1 MGFNL
6 PLPPG
11 PHYGSYH
18 NMKASIPAGKIQT
31 LPVFEVTEGGY
42 LLGNDRSQVFISRRE
57 LKPNTEPGTEVEVF
71 TFYNEDRAL
80 EATTRLPD
88 LQIGEVG
95 CFRVGNSNDLGAFIK
110 IGTRRDIL
118 IPKKEQIE
126 TLETGRM
133 ALVVLLE
140 DQENRRLYAST
151 KLQRHLRNPMSLPY
165 KRGDQVSLTIAER
178 IDIGRRVVVDGKYL
192 AVLFQQ
198 EMMDRVRL
206 GEKVVGF
213 VRKIEGKDLT
223 VSMQREG
230 LELIE
235 DSKKKLMDYLEA
247 NGGYVRLNDD
257 TDPEE
262 IKLRLHMSKKT
273 FKKAAG
279 GLFKDGKIILSKFG
293 IKINRNPGEVP
304 PAPAQEEKRETST
317 KPMSDRKRP
326 DSARPTTA
334 RTERSGRDHDRPRRE
349 ESRPRKASDD
359 STPSGDR
366 SEAPT
371 SDAPGK
377 KRLTFKGRPS

>member
-1 MGFNL
+1 MQRESQI
-6 PLPPG
+6 
-11 PHYGSYH
+11 GSLS
-18 NMKASIPAGKIQT
+18 NMKSSIPAGKVQT
-31 LPVFEVTEGGY
+31 LPVFEVTDAGY
-42 LLGNDRSQVFISRRE
+42 LLGDERSHVFISRRE
-57 LKPNTEPGTEVEVF
+57 LKPNTEPGKEVEVF
-71 TFYNEDRAL
+71 TFYNEDREL

-118 IPKKEQIE
+118 IPKREQIE

-213 VRKIEGKDLT
+213 VRKVEGKDLT

-230 LELIE
+230 LELID

-293 IKINRNPGEVP
+293 IKINRNPGETPPPPPREEKKTYEKKEPTFRKREGETRP
-304 PAPAQEEKRETST
+304 PAKREERPARAASQPTR
-317 KPMSDRKRP
+317 DRENTRP
-326 DSARPTTA
+326 
-334 RTERSGRDHDRPRRE
+334 RTERSE
-349 ESRPRKASDD
+349 EPQ
-359 STPSGDR
+359 T
-366 SEAPT
+366 
-371 SDAPGK
+371 DAPGK
-377 KRLTFKGRPS
+377 KRLTFKGKPS

>member
-1 MGFNL
+1 
-6 PLPPG
+6 
-11 PHYGSYH
+11 
-18 NMKASIPAGKIQT
+18 MKASIPAGKIQT
-31 LPVFEVTEGGY
+31 LPVFEVADDGY
-42 LLGNDRSQVFISRRE
+42 LLGNEKSQVFISRRE

-71 TFYNEDRAL
+71 TFYNEDRVL

-88 LQIGEVG
+88 LQIGQVG
-95 CFRVGNSNDLGAFIK
+95 CFRVGNSNDLGTFIK

-165 KRGDQVSLTIAER
+165 KRGDQVQLTIAER

-213 VRKIEGKDLT
+213 VRKVEGKDLT

-230 LELIE
+230 VELIE

-293 IKINRNPGEVP
+293 IKINRNPGEAP
-304 PAPAQEEKRETST
+304 PPPPREEKKEPVM
-317 KPMSDRKRP
+317 KPAVDRKRN
-326 DSARPTTA
+326 DSVRPSSA
-334 RTERSGRDHDRPRRE
+334 RTERPSREENRPRREDDRPRRE
-349 ESRPRKASDD
+349 FDD
-359 STPSGDR
+359 KKPTRDR
-366 SEAPT
+366 SEEPRT
-371 SDAPGK
+371 DTPGK